1 MFATDDRGQRLSQAD
16 FSPDPYNGVQQM
28 YTPPSEWTPARRA
41 LPPWWPTTWP
51 PSPSPWTTG
60 SPGRCSNSSSRGPK
74 GSSAGL
80 QASYVVYIC
89 TVPYLCSSTITVKYI
104 RLRSDL
110 IPRTPKVYRG
120 ADDQSYQTWLLLHS
134 TMQCPTVTVQ
144 IIVC

>member
-1 MFATDDRGQRLSQAD
+1 MCTC
-16 FSPDPYNGVQQM
+16 VQ
-28 YTPPSEWTPARRA
+28 PSRAVSGLHRA
-41 LPPWWPTTWP
+41 L
-51 PSPSPWTTG
+51 SRR
-60 SPGRCSNSSSRGPK
+60 GRQRGRLPRAR
-74 GSSAGL
+74 GRQDRQGGALL
-80 QASYVVYIC
+80 QALGGRRGAAQDHKPVQFVFVYTC

-144 IIVC
+144 IIDC